1 MFYSL
6 TGKVIHTDEQ
16 SVAISCG
23 GVGFKCSTTQNTL
36 EKIRG
41 SQGGEVTVFT
51 YLNVREDALDLFGFY
66 TEQELDAFKLLISVS
81 GVGPKAAL
89 AILSQLTPD
98 NFAVAVSSGD
108 TKAITAANGV
118 GPKLAQRVIMELKDK
133 IAGVSFI
140 SAESSSVSSAVNA
153 VNSLSNTAEAIAAL
167 TALGY
172 SQTEASVAVSKLSPE
187 LSVEELIKVALKNMT
202 LRF

>member
-41 SQGGEVTVFT
+41 SQSGEVTVFT

-140 SAESSSVSSAVNA
+140 SVESSSVSSAVNA
-153 VNSLSNTAEAIAAL
+153 VNSISNTAEAIAAL

-187 LSVEELIKVALKNMT
+187 LSVEELIKGALKNKT

>member
-41 SQGGEVTVFT
+41 SQSGEVTVFT

-133 IAGVSFI
+133 IAGVSFV

-187 LSVEELIKVALKNMT
+187 LSVEELIKGALKNMT